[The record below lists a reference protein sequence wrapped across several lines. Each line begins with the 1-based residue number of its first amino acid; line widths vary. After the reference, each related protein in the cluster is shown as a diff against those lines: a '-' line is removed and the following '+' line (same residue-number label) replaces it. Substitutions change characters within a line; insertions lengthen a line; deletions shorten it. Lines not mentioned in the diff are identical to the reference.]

1 VPKEENMLDF
11 ILEIK
16 NLKKKEL
23 SYKSLLVTTENWYD
37 SFRLAR
43 GDLKWVSL
51 HTVAV

>member
-1 VPKEENMLDF
+1 MLDF